1 MKINHPREQLKS
13 LRLSGASRMLEV
25 RLQETS
31 ANVLDHGTFLE
42 ILLQDE
48 LQSRLDH
55 KLRRAVR
62 TAGFQELKPLADF
75 DWQFNPNLERR
86 VFHSLAT
93 GDFLSKSQ
101 NLLFVG
107 PPGTGKSCLAQA
119 IGYEILKTGRSVV
132 YRSVFDVVA
141 GLQKPCREGGRCPE
155 FYRCVK
161 SDLLIIDDMGM
172 KQLPEKSGELLF
184 EIIFRRH
191 GRKSTLMTSNRP
203 LEDWGKLI
211 ADVPMAGA
219 ILDRSLQEVLVISSK
234 GRSYRLAAHHGMS
247 SMQDMPVPST
257 PHVRR
262 AERPILPWGGRH
274 GRHRKTVTALENT
287 FHWRR

>member
-1 MKINHPREQLKS
+1 MNINHLREQLKS

-25 RLQETS
+25 RLQEAS

-55 KLRRAVR
+55 RLRRAVR
-62 TAGFQELKPLADF
+62 DSWLPGAQVAGGLRLAVRTWSGGCSIPLPRGTFSA
-75 DWQFNPNLERR
+75 RR
-86 VFHSLAT
+86 RTCS
-93 GDFLSKSQ
+93 SSP
-101 NLLFVG
+101 

-132 YRSVFDVVA
+132 CRSVFDVVA

-155 FYRCVK
+155 FDRCVK

-219 ILDRSLQEVLVISSK
+219 ILDRFLQEVLVISFK
-234 GRSYRLAAHHGMS
+234 GRSYRLAAHQGMS

-257 PHVRR
+257 LP
-262 AERPILPWGGRH
+262 RP
-274 GRHRKTVTALENT
+274 TS
-287 FHWRR
+287 